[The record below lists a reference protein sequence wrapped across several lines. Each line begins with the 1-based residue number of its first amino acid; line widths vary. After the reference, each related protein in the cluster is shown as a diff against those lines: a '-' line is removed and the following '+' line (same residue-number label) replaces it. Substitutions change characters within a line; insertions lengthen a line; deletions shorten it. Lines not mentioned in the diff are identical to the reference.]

1 MAEPT
6 PAQTAPKDANK
17 EMNKSAKAIGTS
29 DSTLRFLPIGEI
41 HDDTVIMKD
50 GSLRVI
56 IDVTS
61 INFSLKSE
69 QEQDAMI
76 MSYQNFLN
84 SLEFPIQIY
93 IRSKKLELD
102 DYIAELKVISM
113 NQQNQ
118 LLKNQTQEYITF
130 ISKLV
135 EFADI
140 MEKKFYVIV
149 PYDPGKPTI
158 AKGMWQIFMDS
169 INPDDSLLKYKSR
182 LRYFADNKKKLV
194 QRTSVIQSGLEN
206 CGLATKVLDTKEL
219 IQLYYSIYNP
229 ITALSQ
235 KLRDPN
241 TNITKMKPL

>member
-1 MAEPT
+1 MAEPI
-6 PAQTAPKDANK
+6 PAQTASKDANK

-50 GSLRVI
+50 GSLRAI

-76 MSYQNFLN
+76 LSYQNFLN

-241 TNITKMKPL
+241 TNMTKMKPL